1 MLLQRLALLH
11 LYTCLPLYHHV
22 SSASVL
28 GRLSSQVRK
37 MRFGG
42 GTRFVDLLIW
52 ALPHWP
58 FVPDVAD
65 LSSNLFWTGDCETC
79 SLTKN

>member
-1 MLLQRLALLH
+1 MLLQRLALLY

-22 SSASVL
+22 SSTSVL

-42 GTRFVDLLIW
+42 GTRLVDLYFGRFLIGRSTRMW
-52 ALPHWP
+52 LILAPTS
-58 FVPDVAD
+58 FD
-65 LSSNLFWTGDCETC
+65 TG
-79 SLTKN
+79 L